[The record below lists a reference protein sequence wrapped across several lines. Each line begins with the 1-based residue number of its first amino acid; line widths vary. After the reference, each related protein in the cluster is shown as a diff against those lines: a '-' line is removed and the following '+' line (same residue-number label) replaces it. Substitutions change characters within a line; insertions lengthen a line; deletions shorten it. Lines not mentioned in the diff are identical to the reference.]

1 MPNILSTRRKKTVFL
16 AIIAC
21 AVAIVPL
28 LQLSSWFQVAEL
40 RTYDRLLAFLPDPT
54 VNEHISIVAIDNRSV
69 EAIGE
74 WPWSRSVLA
83 DGLGTIALFRPEAV
97 LLDIEFS
104 ERSPWVVERSSWEQL
119 RSQFPELMPTE
130 LIEDVFLDRDERLAG
145 SIAGVGTVVL
155 PAAVE
160 NTDTSA
166 VRYAIPQLREA
177 AAGEGFS
184 NISLDRDGIMRR
196 TDLFLD
202 LGDGTRLWTL
212 GAELLGSGTNERDGI
227 EIQDGRTIQV
237 PRDRDGRMLLRWPR
251 GRVLESYQYV
261 SWLSLLEYQ
270 EAVAD
275 LVFNLELMRD
285 AGYLDAESGP
295 VLETEAAAR
304 ETLRRAQA
312 AGSPQLMSEY
322 LRRREAFLSLAAGF
336 LQGGSED
343 RILEELQG
351 VLGTNAP
358 PNLAAQ
364 VEAVQ
369 GDVRA
374 SFRAGRE
381 IYGEIEALSAMLDS
395 RLRDGLV
402 LVGFT
407 ATSAVDVGVT
417 PFDNAAP
424 KIGVHAA
431 VISMLTQ
438 EDFITPVPWTGAW
451 LGGVALVLGTAFFL
465 RRVSGPAGLLAVV
478 VASVVPVI
486 AVIVIFRFARVY
498 VPLLS
503 LVTPVGLGGVS
514 LLMGEYFA
522 ALKEKQAIRTTF
534 EHYLAPE
541 VVEEVVANP
550 DSLKAGG
557 TQSELTAL
565 FTDIAAFSRI
575 SEILG
580 TGEIVALLNEYLTEM
595 SDVILDH
602 LGTIDKYQGDAIM
615 AFFGAPVGIENHAE
629 QACRAA
635 VRMKKLEP
643 ILNDRLMRS
652 GTAPFPLITRIG
664 VNTGEMIVG
673 NLGTKRR
680 LNYTVMG
687 TAVNLASRLEGV
699 NKQYRTSICIGESTY
714 AQLPGGFLMRRMDR
728 VRVTGT
734 DDPVRLYELIGYQDE
749 SSAPMRE
756 ALELFHR
763 GLEEYEQQNWQA
775 AEQRFSTALR
785 VYPNDGPSQVFLQR
799 CREFLA
805 TPPRDTW
812 DGVTSLTEK

>member
-1 MPNILSTRRKKTVFL
+1 MFL
-16 AIIAC
+16 AIIIF
-21 AVAIVPL
+21 AVAVVPL
-28 LQLSSWFQVAEL
+28 LQLSSWFRVTEL
-40 RTYDRLLAFLPDPT
+40 RTYDRLLSFLPEPT
-54 VNEHISIVAIDNRSV
+54 PNEKISIVAIDNRSV
-69 EAIGE
+69 DAIGE
-74 WPWSRSVLA
+74 WPWSRSILA
-83 DGLGTIALFRPEAV
+83 DGLGTVALFRPEAV

-104 ERSPWVVERSSWEQL
+104 ERSPWVVERRSWEQL
-119 RSQFPELMPTE
+119 RTQFPELMPTA
-130 LIEDVFLDRDERLAG
+130 LIAEVFTDRDQRLAG
-145 SIAGVGTVVL
+145 SIAALGSVVL

-160 NTDTSA
+160 DFETGS
-166 VRYAIPQLREA
+166 VRYAIPELRDA
-177 AAGEGFS
+177 ASGEGFS
-184 NISLDRDGIMRR
+184 NISIDDDGIMRR

-202 LGDGTRLWTL
+202 LGDGGRLWAL
-212 GAELLGSGTNERDGI
+212 GAELLGSSSNEGG
-227 EIQDGRTIQV
+227 EIAIANGSNFRV
-237 PRDRDGRMLLRWPR
+237 PQDRDGRLLLRWPR
-251 GRVLESYQYV
+251 GRVLESYKYI

-275 LVFNLELMRD
+275 LVFNLELMSE
-285 AGYLDAESGP
+285 AGYLTVESGP
-295 VLETEAAAR
+295 ILETKAAAR
-304 ETLRRAQA
+304 ETLLQA
-312 AGSPQLMSEY
+312 HATGSPQLLSEY
-322 LRRREAFLSLAAGF
+322 LRRHEAFLSLAAGF
-336 LQGGSED
+336 VQGGSED
-343 RILEELQG
+343 RILKELQE
-351 VLGTNAP
+351 LIDTEAP
-358 PNLAAQ
+358 PSLVEQ
-364 VEAVQ
+364 VEEIQ
-369 GDVRA
+369 DDVRA

-407 ATSAVDVGVT
+407 ATSAVDVGIT

-438 EDFITPVPWTGAW
+438 QDFITPVPWAVAW
-451 LGGVALVLGTAFFL
+451 LVGAALVAGTALVL
-465 RRVSGPAGLLAVV
+465 RQVSGPAGLAVV
-478 VASVVPVI
+478 VAAIVVPS
-486 AVIVIFRFARVY
+486 IVVVATFRFGRVY

-514 LLMGEYFA
+514 LLVGEYFS

-541 VVEEVVANP
+541 VVEEVVAHP
-550 DSLKAGG
+550 ESLRAGG
-557 TQSELTAL
+557 VQTELTAL
-565 FTDIAAFSRI
+565 FTDIAGFSRI

-580 TGEIVALLNEYLTEM
+580 TSEIVALLNEYLTEM
-595 SDVILDH
+595 SDVVLDH

-615 AFFGAPVGIENHAE
+615 AFFGAPVALENHAE

-643 ILNDRLMRS
+643 MLNDRLMRS
-652 GTAPFPLITRIG
+652 GAAPFPLITRVG

-673 NLGTKRR
+673 NLGTTRR

-699 NKQYRTSICIGESTY
+699 NKQYRTSICIGESTQ
-714 AQLPGGFLMRRMDR
+714 AQLPAGFLLRRMDR

-799 CREFLA
+799 CKEFLA